1 MFDYSKLKGR
11 MREKGVTQ
19 EEIADSIGMNK
30 STLSLK
36 LNNQFPFVQD
46 EINKLINILDIPADR
61 IKDYFFIEK
70 V

>member
-19 EEIADSIGMNK
+19 EEIANSIGVNK

-36 LNNQFPFVQD
+36 LNNQF
-46 EINKLINILDIPADR
+46 L
-61 IKDYFFIEK
+61 
-70 V
+70 